1 MSYFYTYALL
11 SLKDNKMYL
20 GYSDDLKSRFES
32 HKKGK
37 VSSTKDRRP
46 LELIYY
52 EACLSKKDAMK
63 RERYFKTHYGKLF
76 LKNRLKYYF
85 TG

>member
-1 MSYFYTYALL
+1 MKFHYTYILL
-11 SLKDNKMYL
+11 SLKDKKLYA
-20 GYSDDLKSRFES
+20 GSSDDLKSRFEQ
-32 HKKGK
+32 HQKGK

-52 EACLSKKDAMK
+52 ESCLQKKDAIK
-63 RERYFKTHYGKLF
+63 REKYFKTYKGKLF
-76 LKNRLKYYF
+76 LKNRLKSYF

>member
-1 MSYFYTYALL
+1 MNFHYTYVLV
-11 SLKDNKMYL
+11 SVKDKKFYY
-20 GYSDDLKSRFES
+20 GYSEDLKSRFEQ
-32 HKKGK
+32 HQKGK

-52 EACLSKKDAMK
+52 ESCLSKQDAMK
-63 RERYFKTHYGKLF
+63 RERYFKTYKGKLF
-76 LKNRLKYYF
+76 LRNRLKSYF

>member
-1 MSYFYTYALL
+1 MKFHYVYVLL
-11 SLKDNKMYL
+11 SLKDKKLYS
-20 GYSDDLKSRFES
+20 GSSDDLKSRFEQ
-32 HKKGK
+32 HQKGK

-52 EACLSKKDAMK
+52 ESCLEKKDAMK
-63 RERYFKTHYGKLF
+63 REKYFKTFKGKLF
-76 LKNRLKYYF
+76 LRNRLKSYF